1 MKVDS
6 RVKPE
11 YDQAANTLPAIGRWR
26 AALRRAF
33 AFCQP
38 VIVLAGHDGERGF
51 DAELVGRVHRPVWIV
66 ERFPGNRDRI
76 GVPGLKDFFGM
87 VGATATRFFKVRPRN
102 SSGENSIGPD
112 IFGRFL
118 FVDGRARVHHATV
131 AHRRGVTKFMTMNL
145 SLGIRGQFPQG
156 DDMSARLEELLDQ
169 VRLARKLGFVAVLK
183 TCHFSS
189 TPFQEIQQI
198 PFLARI
204 AGELG
209 DMSIITGIVLLPLHK
224 PLEVA
229 EHMATL
235 DLLSGG
241 KLIFGAG
248 LGYREVEFKA
258 FGMTQRDRVRRFEE
272 NFEAIR
278 RLWTEDTVT
287 MKGSHFE
294 LDNATCSLKPLQK
307 PHPPMWIG
315 ANADAAIERA
325 ARIADSWMINPHNRI
340 DTIAR
345 QLGVYKR
352 ELDRVGKPMPAVLPM
367 ARELFVAESRDAAM
381 RLAGPYIEAKYK
393 AYKSW
398 GQDKAM
404 PEGDNDLGQ
413 DFDELAD
420 GRFIF
425 GSVDEVAEQIIAL
438 AKATGF
444 NQLNCPFQWP
454 GMPQIQVL
462 DQMHLMAEEVLPR
475 VRQGL

>member
-1 MKVDS
+1 M
-6 RVKPE
+6 
-11 YDQAANTLPAIGRWR
+11 A
-26 AALRRAF
+26 
-33 AFCQP
+33 
-38 VIVLAGHDGERGF
+38 
-51 DAELVGRVHRPVWIV
+51 
-66 ERFPGNRDRI
+66 
-76 GVPGLKDFFGM
+76 
-87 VGATATRFFKVRPRN
+87 
-102 SSGENSIGPD
+102 
-112 IFGRFL
+112 
-118 FVDGRARVHHATV
+118 
-131 AHRRGVTKFMTMNL
+131 MNI

-156 DDMSARLEELLDQ
+156 DDMPARLEELLDQ
-169 VRLARKLGFVAVLK
+169 VRLARRIGYVAVLK

-224 PLEVA
+224 PLEIA
-229 EHMATL
+229 EQLATL

-258 FGMTQRDRVRRFEE
+258 FGMTQRDRVTRFEE

-294 LDNATCSLKPLQK
+294 LDGATCSLKPLQK
-307 PHPPMWIG
+307 PRPPMWIG
-315 ANADAAIERA
+315 ANADPAIKRA

-340 DTIAR
+340 DTIQR
-345 QLGVYKR
+345 QIGVYKR
-352 ELDRVGKPMPAVLPM
+352 ELDRLDKPMPEVLPM
-367 ARELFVAESRDAAM
+367 SREIFVAEFKEAAM

-393 AYKSW
+393 AYQSW

-413 DFDELAD
+413 AFDDLAD
-420 GRFIF
+420 GRFVF
-425 GSVDEVAEQIIAL
+425 GSVDEVADQIIAL
-438 AKATGF
+438 AKAIGF

-454 GMPQIQVL
+454 GMPQNHVL